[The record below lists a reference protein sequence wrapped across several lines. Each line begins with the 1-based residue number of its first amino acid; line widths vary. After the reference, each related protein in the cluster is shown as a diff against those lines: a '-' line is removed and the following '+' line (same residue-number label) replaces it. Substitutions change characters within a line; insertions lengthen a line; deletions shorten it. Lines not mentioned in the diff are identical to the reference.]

1 MWNIG
6 TLSGEGMELMDTM
19 TRRRLIKGKSKK
31 TENAGYILWF
41 TENKNIENGE
51 GIIVVKS

>member
-1 MWNIG
+1 
-6 TLSGEGMELMDTM
+6 MELMDTM